1 MKKFILLLL
10 PCALALAF
18 SGPALA
24 HTGLEFFLML
34 RDKTRKTYP

>member
-24 HTGLEFFLML
+24 HTGLEFFYKKCPILG
-34 RDKTRKTYP
+34 P